1 MKVLIIEDDAAIA
14 GIERDFLEIDGFEV
28 IHEADGRKGMTL
40 ALSGGFDLI
49 LLDIMLRGTNGY
61 EICREIRDKIDI
73 PIVMVTA
80 RIEDIDK
87 IRGLGLGADDYI
99 SKPFSPA
106 ELVARVKA
114 HISRYKR
121 LKDGNE
127 PGQTKTGEIDLG
139 RLRITPAARRVYVE
153 NKEISLANKEYELL
167 LFFASNPEIVL
178 SKERLYDKIW
188 GEDTFGD
195 LKTVTV
201 HIKRLR
207 EKIER
212 DPANPQHI
220 QTVRGAGYRFIS
232 G

>member
-1 MKVLIIEDDAAIA
+1 MKVLIIEDDTAIA
-14 GIERDFLEIDGFEV
+14 EIERDFLEIDGFEV
-28 IHEADGRKGMTL
+28 IHETDGRKGIAL

-49 LLDIMLRGTNGY
+49 LLDVMLRGINGY

-73 PIVMVTA
+73 PILMVTA

-106 ELVARVKA
+106 ELVARVKT

-121 LKDGNE
+121 LKGGNTPE
-127 PGQTKTGEIDLG
+127 RTETGEIDLG
-139 RLRITPAARRVYVE
+139 RLRIIPATRRVYVE
-153 NKEISLANKEYELL
+153 NNEISLTNKEYELL
-167 LFFASNPEIVL
+167 LFFVSNPEIVL

-207 EKIER
+207 EKIEG

-220 QTVRGAGYRFIS
+220 QTVWGAGYRFTV
-232 G
+232 